1 MYKLNLILVLNILIS
16 CSFSLGGEKRRCKI
30 EGNDLVKDFLV
41 NTGDIG
47 IEIEGKIYCCGRR
60 NRVVKRNG
68 QLVSLDRLE
77 QFLEKE
83 FGFRCHCIYRIN
95 QLKTY
100 IRISNN
106 AFNNQHLRLD
116 ILQSIREKL
125 PKRYLPEGLYFVD
138 HFPTTQHGKI
148 DEEKLIVICK
158 GITPNITDLHS
169 LLITAWNFALGRKNT
184 VTVGDY
190 DNFIKCGGDSFSAV
204 LLMNELLMYELF
216 NEKKNFNQGIFF
228 ELIFSGTFR
237 DLHEY
242 VQSDKVLLS
251 PSKLQVQHATK
262 SKAKFDTLM
271 SPTCDHFKA
280 FTKGNRTYGCICGTV
295 YLKSLDHDYF
305 KQFISNNFHI
315 REKWKYDTGKCI
327 DASPLVVFDENHDG
341 IVYVGSHSRQLFA
354 LRSMDG
360 QEIWKT
366 KVEDRIESSAAIT
379 KDGKFICF
387 GEFFTH
393 G

>member
-1 MYKLNLILVLNILIS
+1 MPYYRLNLILVLNIVIP
-16 CSFSLGGEKRRCKI
+16 CSFSLGGERRRCKI
-30 EGNDLVKDFLV
+30 EGNDLTEDFLV

-47 IEIEGKIYCCGRR
+47 IEIEGKIYCCGRK
-60 NRVVKRNG
+60 NRIVKRNG

-83 FGFRCHCIYRIN
+83 FGFMCHSIYKMN

-100 IRISNN
+100 IKISNN
-106 AFNNQHLRLD
+106 TLNNQHQRLD
-116 ILQSIREKL
+116 ILQSIRDKL
-125 PKRYLPEGLYFVD
+125 PKRYLPEGLYCVD

-148 DEEKLIVICK
+148 DEQKLVVICE
-158 GITPNITDLHS
+158 GITSSITDLHS
-169 LLITAWNFALGRKNT
+169 ILITAWNFALGRKNA
-184 VTVGDY
+184 VTVGDC
-190 DNFIKCGGDSFSAV
+190 DNFINCGGDSFSAV
-204 LLMNELLMYELF
+204 LLMNELLTYELF
-216 NEKKNFNQGIFF
+216 NKRKNFNQGIFF

-237 DLHEY
+237 ALYEY
-242 VQSDKVLLS
+242 VQSDKMVLSS
-251 PSKLQVQHATK
+251 PKLQVQYPTK
-262 SKAKFDTLM
+262 SKVKVDTLM
-271 SPTCDHFKA
+271 SPACHHFRA
-280 FTKGNRTYGCICGTV
+280 FTKSNITYDCVCGTV
-295 YLKSLDHDYF
+295 YLKRLEDD
-305 KQFISNNFHI
+305 FISNHFHV

-341 IVYVGSHSRQLFA
+341 IVYVGSHSQQFFA
-354 LRSMDG
+354 LRSEDG

-387 GEFFTH
+387 GEFFTR